1 MGEVIKR
8 VEQEEEL
15 TIEQRN
21 EMKENLSE
29 VIDSEK
35 FVVITAKID
44 DEEMELGTAAS
55 NVNEKDIIFMVINII
70 QTLSPMGR
78 IVATSMLQ
86 EKLDSDIVEVESKE
100 DTPEE

>member
-21 EMKENLSE
+21 EMKERISE
-29 VIDSEK
+29 VIDSDS
-35 FVVITAKID
+35 FIIITAEID
-44 DEEMELGTAAS
+44 EKGMTLGTAAS
-55 NVNEKDIIFMVINII
+55 NVNEKDIIFMAINII

-86 EKLDSDIVEVESKE
+86 EKLDLDIVEVESKE
-100 DTPEE
+100 DAPEE